1 MGLIYLSKK
10 SYPPQGSKISPLQ
23 SISASFLFLGPPKN
37 PLQNGPGIL
46 QRRRSVRR
54 GLYHDLYTE
63 GPEVGDD
70 EFHRGPKKG
79 DRKTKKT
86 KKQKGSVLGNG
97 KWDPLQKNSGKFVW
111 LVK

>member
-1 MGLIYLSKK
+1 LSKK

-79 DRKTKKT
+79 DRKTKKQKN
-86 KKQKGSVLGNG
+86 KKVAFWEMGNG
-97 KWDPLQKNSGKFVW
+97 TPYKKNQGNLCGW
-111 LVK
+111 